1 MHGSHLTCRNGSWIF
16 QCRVPAAF
24 AKSFPSFPIQMM
36 IGHVSKRIAQRAARH
51 LWLVADDAIREL
63 GAMPLGGATHA
74 ENGKAVRRKLEAY
87 LPAFLALDFNPADL
101 PAGHEREAVEASLDG
116 LVDLCGRELS
126 GIDPVPAPHR
136 AVLDRHYGS
145 LVKDESL
152 ARAHLGLPPAVRPAA
167 DQVMSQLLAAVTA
180 MQQQGEATAAEL
192 RAFKAS
198 RAPKVGPLFSEAADT
213 YYDEMATTRGAHHDE
228 LKYIRH
234 RKAVF
239 IAICGDRPV
248 TAYTAADLQTFMN
261 RVRFL
266 APNQSKLPGYD
277 VANVIEYIAEAE
289 ASGAKGLAESTLVN
303 NYVAKIRTIIRAA
316 CNAAE
321 LPYTLGGR
329 RLKVPKGVPKPKAKF
344 LVDHDAA
351 NRLFAAAAG
360 SGLLAETMLPLLG
373 YLTGRRLG
381 LLAFVRGEDIHQH
394 DGVWMVTP
402 RDIVRDDQ
410 GYWVT
415 VPFKTGESLTSF
427 VLHNLL
433 VRTGFVDWARRRK
446 GFIFSSLHETKDPA
460 DTASK
465 RMCRLYD
472 KAGID
477 SEIYKMFH
485 GLRHAKIACD
495 RDLGIAS
502 RTTRL
507 QVGHEL
513 LDVHD
518 AYGGMQMRRSELHTI
533 AYAELPPEIDF
544 AAFAGLDFDR
554 LAAARSGVGRP
565 TKCAALAKKGG
576 QKLAA
581 GCPR

>member
-1 MHGSHLTCRNGSWIF
+1 MHGRHLTCRNGSWIF

-24 AKSFPSFPIQMM
+24 AKSFPSSPIRVT
-36 IGHVSKRIAQRAARH
+36 IGHVGKRIAQRAARH

-63 GAMPLGGATHA
+63 GAMRMGGATHA
-74 ENGKAVRRKLEAY
+74 ENGKAVRRKLQAY
-87 LPAFLALDFNPADL
+87 LPAFLALDFDPADL
-101 PAGHEREAVEASLDG
+101 PAGHERETVAASLDG

-126 GIDPVPAPHR
+126 GIDLVPAPHR
-136 AVLDRHYGS
+136 AILDRYYGS

-152 ARAHLGLPPAVRPAA
+152 ARVHLGLPKSVRAAA
-167 DQVMSQLLAAVTA
+167 DSVMTQLLAAVNA

-198 RAPKVGPLFSEAADT
+198 QAPKVGPMFSEAADT

-228 LKYIRH
+228 LKYVRH

-261 RVRFL
+261 RARFL

-277 VANVIEYIAEAE
+277 VANVLEYIAEAE

-303 NYVAKIRTIIRAA
+303 NYVAKVRTIIRAA

-344 LVDHDAA
+344 LVDHAAA
-351 NRLFAAAAG
+351 NRLFVAAAG

-402 RDIVRDDQ
+402 RDIVRDDR
-410 GYWVT
+410 GIWVT

-427 VLHNLL
+427 VLHDLL
-433 VRTGFVDWARRRK
+433 VRIGFVDWARRQK

-518 AYGGMQMRRSELHTI
+518 AYGGIHMRRSELHTI

-544 AAFAGLDFDR
+544 SAFAGLDFDR

-565 TKCAALAKKGG
+565 TKLAALTKKGRG
-576 QKLAA
+576 QKLDV
-581 GCPR
+581 G